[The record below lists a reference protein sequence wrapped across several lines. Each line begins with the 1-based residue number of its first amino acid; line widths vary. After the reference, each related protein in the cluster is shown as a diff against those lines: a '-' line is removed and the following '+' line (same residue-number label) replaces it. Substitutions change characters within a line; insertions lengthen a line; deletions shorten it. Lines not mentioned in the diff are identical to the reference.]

1 MAQNIILK
9 KSSVLG
15 RIPDSSD
22 LSYGELALNYTDGK
36 LYFKKN
42 DNNVAHFLS
51 DSAGNYLD
59 SSEILN
65 LVSGQVDSAYV
76 NARTTAPTAAQVSA
90 VLDAISNS
98 IIPDTDVAFDLG
110 DSTKR
115 FKDLYLSDSSIIF
128 GQTATLTAAKIN
140 LIPTV
145 SLDSAIIKNMFS
157 ASGDLAYDSATGQF
171 SITVSAS
178 TDSATVNTLIDA
190 KTQVLD
196 IGDIVGADGTSGQVL
211 KSLGNGNSTW
221 IDQATLVRPHL
232 VAGTNIT
239 YDSATG
245 VITADLSGAGGIDSA
260 GVTGII
266 DSAYIQARQADI
278 FRDSAFVTG
287 IVDAAYIQARDRIRD
302 SNFVQDIVDSAY
314 VQLRQA
320 APTAAQVRPFMVAG
334 SNITYDS
341 ATGVISSTASGTL
354 DSAAVVGIVDSAYVN
369 SRVTASTDSATVNTL
384 IDAKTQVLDIGDI
397 VGADGTSGQL
407 LKSLGNGNST
417 WVNTSTFVT
426 LDSSTLTSGFAG
438 NIIPATDS
446 TYDLGDSNRRWRD
459 LYLSGNTIYLGETA
473 TLTAAKVNL
482 IPTSAT
488 TVGDSSSVTG
498 LIDSA
503 YVQAR
508 QSLRD
513 SAFVT
518 GIVSGTYIQANQTDY
533 LDSSLTTQ
541 LINAAYIQANQ
552 TSYNTSDFADSAFV
566 TTQINNLIDGAPGAL
581 NTLNELAAALNDDSD
596 AYNTLLASINANTS
610 AIAGKLDSALTISLI
625 DSAYV
630 AARVTASSGTDS
642 AVVNTLIDAKTQ
654 VLDIGDIVGADGTSG
669 QILKSLGNGNS
680 TWINQ
685 ATLVRPHLVAGSNI
699 TYDSATGVIAST
711 ASGGIDSALTTQLID
726 SAYVQAR
733 QTLYST
739 ADFADSAFV
748 TTQINNLID
757 GAPGAL
763 NTLNELAAALNDD
776 SDAYNTLLALINANT
791 SAVNGKLDSA
801 LTTQL
806 INAAYIQA
814 NQTLYSTADFADS
827 AFVTT
832 QVATRLD
839 SALTISLIDSA
850 YVAARVT
857 VSSSTD
863 SAAVNTLIDAKTQVL
878 DIGDIVGAD
887 GNSGQILR
895 SLGNGN
901 SEWIGLDSYNG
912 SIIPSQDSVYD
923 LGSPT
928 RKWKDLYLSEST
940 IYFGDSVTLSAQ
952 QVQFIP
958 TSVATVVDSAS
969 VRALFTSAGDL
980 NYNASTGIFS
990 LTVSSV
996 VDSAY
1001 ISARVSDLGATSS
1014 NFSPTTNN
1022 SQDLGDSTSRWKDLY
1037 LSDNSIIFGETATLT
1052 AAKINLIPT
1061 VQLDSAII
1069 KTTITDSAYVQ
1080 GIVSSSYIQANQTL
1094 YSTADF
1100 ADSAFV
1106 NSSIQSIDIDDFTN
1120 VSGTN
1125 GYYLKSLGN
1134 REATWATIPASG
1146 LDSSAAISLIDSA
1159 YVTGIVN
1166 GTYIQSNQTNF
1177 LDSSLTTQLINAA
1190 YIQSNQTLY
1199 STADFADSAFVTT
1212 QINNLIDGAP
1222 GALNTLNEL
1231 AAALNDDSDAYNT
1244 LLASINANT
1253 TLIAGKLDSAL
1264 TTQLIDSAYV
1274 SSRVTNYADSAVVN
1288 TLIDA
1293 KTQVLDI
1300 GDIVGAEGTSGQVL
1314 KSLGN
1319 GNSTWDS
1326 SGILSLAGL
1335 VGDSTPQLGG
1345 NLDVN
1350 GNDIVSVSNG
1360 NIELDPNGS
1369 GQVVFKGNAT
1379 KGAGQFVLN
1388 CENNSHGITIK
1399 GPPHSAAASY
1409 TLTLP
1414 DNDGNSDQ
1422 LLQTNGSGSLSWTS
1436 IDSAYVQLR
1445 QAAPTAAQVRPFL
1458 VAGSNITYDSATGVI
1473 ASTASGGSQNL
1484 FSTIAV
1490 AGQSNV
1496 EADGTTDTLTLV
1508 AGSNVTIT
1516 TDAGTD
1522 TITIASSGGGGG
1534 LDSAL
1539 TLSLVRQETE
1549 TLDIDD
1555 FTNNDGQD
1563 NYYLKS
1569 VGNREA
1575 EWTDLDVEIRQKA
1588 FASALIFS

>member
-65 LVSGQVDSAYV
+65 LVSGQVDSDYV

-98 IIPDTDVAFDLG
+98 IVPDTDVAFDLG

-157 ASGDLAYDSATGQF
+157 AGGDLAYDSATGQF
-171 SITVSAS
+171 SITASAG

-278 FRDSAFVTG
+278 FRDSAFITG
-287 IVDAAYIQARDRIRD
+287 IVDTAYIQARDRIRD

-354 DSAAVVGIVDSAYVN
+354 DSAAVIGIVDSAYIQARDRFRDSGFVTGIIDSDYIN

-397 VGADGTSGQL
+397 VGADGTSGQV
-407 LKSLGNGNST
+407 LKSLGNGNAS

-446 TYDLGDSNRRWRD
+446 TYDLGDSARRWRD
-459 LYLSGNTIYLGETA
+459 LYLSGNTIYLGDSA
-473 TLTAAKVNL
+473 VLTAEKVNL
-482 IPTSAT
+482 IP
-488 TVGDSSSVTG
+488 SVP
-498 LIDSA
+498 
-503 YVQAR
+503 
-508 QSLRD
+508 
-513 SAFVT
+513 
-518 GIVSGTYIQANQTDY
+518 
-533 LDSSLTTQ
+533 LDSSVVSSIAVT
-541 LINAAYIQANQ
+541 AAGGI
-552 TSYNTSDFADSAFV
+552 
-566 TTQINNLIDGAPGAL
+566 
-581 NTLNELAAALNDDSD
+581 
-596 AYNTLLASINANTS
+596 
-610 AIAGKLDSALTISLI
+610 DSALTISLI

-630 AARVTASSGTDS
+630 QARQTVYLDSST
-642 AVVNTLIDAKTQ
+642 VQ
-654 VLDIGDIVGADGTSG
+654 
-669 QILKSLGNGNS
+669 
-680 TWINQ
+680 
-685 ATLVRPHLVAGSNI
+685 
-699 TYDSATGVIAST
+699 GVI
-711 ASGGIDSALTTQLID
+711 SA
-726 SAYVQAR
+726 AYIQAN

-806 INAAYIQA
+806 IDASYIQA

-850 YVAARVT
+850 YVQARQITYDFLDSSEAISLIDSAYVQARQTTYDFLDSAEVVSLIDSAYIAARTSSGTDSATVNTLIDAKTQVLDIGDIVGDDGTSGQLLKSLGNGNSTWISAADVVRPTLVAGSNISYDSSTGVISSTASGGVDSALTTQLIDSAYVQARQSLRDSAFVT
-857 VSSSTD
+857 GIVSSSYIQSNQTNFLDSSLTTQLINAAYIQSNQTSYNTSDFADSAFVTTQINNLIDGAPGALNTLNELAAALNDDSDAYNTLLASINANTTLIAGKLDSALTTQLIDSAYVSSRVTASTD
-863 SAAVNTLIDAKTQVL
+863 SAVVNTLIDAKTQVL

-901 SEWIGLDSYNG
+901 SEWVGLDSYNG

-928 RKWKDLYLSEST
+928 KKWRDLYLSEST

-958 TSVATVVDSAS
+958 TTVVTAADSAS
-969 VRALFTSAGDL
+969 VRGIFSSSGDL
-980 NYNASTGIFS
+980 TYNESTGIFS
-990 LTVSSV
+990 LTISDT

-1001 ISARVSDLGATSS
+1001 ISARVSDLGTTSS

-1106 NSSIQSIDIDDFTN
+1106 NSTIQAIDIDDFTN

-1146 LDSSAAISLIDSA
+1146 LDSSATITLIDSAYVQARQTSGGGGTLDSAAVISLIDSA
-1159 YVTGIVN
+1159 YV
-1166 GTYIQSNQTNF
+1166 
-1177 LDSSLTTQLINAA
+1177 QL
-1190 YIQSNQTLY
+1190 
-1199 STADFADSAFVTT
+1199 
-1212 QINNLIDGAP
+1212 
-1222 GALNTLNEL
+1222 
-1231 AAALNDDSDAYNT
+1231 
-1244 LLASINANT
+1244 
-1253 TLIAGKLDSAL
+1253 
-1264 TTQLIDSAYV
+1264 
-1274 SSRVTNYADSAVVN
+1274 R
-1288 TLIDA
+1288 
-1293 KTQVLDI
+1293 
-1300 GDIVGAEGTSGQVL
+1300 
-1314 KSLGN
+1314 
-1319 GNSTWDS
+1319 DS
-1326 SGILSLAGL
+1326 SGILSLVA
-1335 VGDSTPQLGG
+1335 DTTPQLGG
-1345 NLDVN
+1345 SLDVN

-1414 DNDGNSDQ
+1414 DDDGNSGQ
-1422 LLQTNGSGSLSWTS
+1422 LLQTNGSGSLSWS
-1436 IDSAYVQLR
+1436 SVDSAYVQLR

-1490 AGQSNV
+1490 SGQSNV

-1508 AGSNVTIT
+1508 AGSNITIT

-1534 LDSAL
+1534 GLDSAA
-1539 TLSLVRQETE
+1539 TLSLVRQETT

-1555 FTNNDGQD
+1555 FTNNNGQD

>member
-76 NARTTAPTAAQVSA
+76 DARTTAPTAAQVSA
-90 VLDAISNS
+90 VLDAITNS

-157 ASGDLAYDSATGQF
+157 ASGDIAYDSATGQF

-354 DSAAVVGIVDSAYVN
+354 DSAAVVGIVDSAYVAA
-369 SRVTASTDSATVNTL
+369 RVTASSGTDSAAVNTL

-459 LYLSGNTIYLGETA
+459 LYLSGNSIYLGATA

-610 AIAGKLDSALTISLI
+610 AVS
-625 DSAYV
+625 
-630 AARVTASSGTDS
+630 
-642 AVVNTLIDAKTQ
+642 
-654 VLDIGDIVGADGTSG
+654 
-669 QILKSLGNGNS
+669 
-680 TWINQ
+680 
-685 ATLVRPHLVAGSNI
+685 
-699 TYDSATGVIAST
+699 
-711 ASGGIDSALTTQLID
+711 
-726 SAYVQAR
+726 
-733 QTLYST
+733 
-739 ADFADSAFV
+739 
-748 TTQINNLID
+748 
-757 GAPGAL
+757 
-763 NTLNELAAALNDD
+763 
-776 SDAYNTLLALINANT
+776 
-791 SAVNGKLDSA
+791 GKLDSA

-850 YVAARVT
+850 YVAART
-857 VSSSTD
+857 TTGTD
-863 SAAVNTLIDAKTQVL
+863 SASVNTLIDAKTQVL

-901 SEWIGLDSYNG
+901 SEWVGLDSYNG

-940 IYFGDSVTLSAQ
+940 IFFGDSVTLSAQ

-1001 ISARVSDLGATSS
+1001 ISARVSDLGTTSS

-1146 LDSSAAISLIDSA
+1146 
-1159 YVTGIVN
+1159 
-1166 GTYIQSNQTNF
+1166 
-1177 LDSSLTTQLINAA
+1177 
-1190 YIQSNQTLY
+1190 
-1199 STADFADSAFVTT
+1199 
-1212 QINNLIDGAP
+1212 
-1222 GALNTLNEL
+1222 
-1231 AAALNDDSDAYNT
+1231 
-1244 LLASINANT
+1244 
-1253 TLIAGKLDSAL
+1253 
-1264 TTQLIDSAYV
+1264 
-1274 SSRVTNYADSAVVN
+1274 
-1288 TLIDA
+1288 
-1293 KTQVLDI
+1293 
-1300 GDIVGAEGTSGQVL
+1300 
-1314 KSLGN
+1314 
-1319 GNSTWDS
+1319 
-1326 SGILSLAGL
+1326 
-1335 VGDSTPQLGG
+1335 
-1345 NLDVN
+1345 
-1350 GNDIVSVSNG
+1350 
-1360 NIELDPNGS
+1360 
-1369 GQVVFKGNAT
+1369 
-1379 KGAGQFVLN
+1379 
-1388 CENNSHGITIK
+1388 
-1399 GPPHSAAASY
+1399 
-1409 TLTLP
+1409 
-1414 DNDGNSDQ
+1414 
-1422 LLQTNGSGSLSWTS
+1422 
-1436 IDSAYVQLR
+1436 
-1445 QAAPTAAQVRPFL
+1445 
-1458 VAGSNITYDSATGVI
+1458 
-1473 ASTASGGSQNL
+1473 
-1484 FSTIAV
+1484 
-1490 AGQSNV
+1490 
-1496 EADGTTDTLTLV
+1496 
-1508 AGSNVTIT
+1508 
-1516 TDAGTD
+1516 
-1522 TITIASSGGGGG
+1522 
-1534 LDSAL
+1534 
-1539 TLSLVRQETE
+1539 
-1549 TLDIDD
+1549 
-1555 FTNNDGQD
+1555 
-1563 NYYLKS
+1563 
-1569 VGNREA
+1569 
-1575 EWTDLDVEIRQKA
+1575 
-1588 FASALIFS
+1588 